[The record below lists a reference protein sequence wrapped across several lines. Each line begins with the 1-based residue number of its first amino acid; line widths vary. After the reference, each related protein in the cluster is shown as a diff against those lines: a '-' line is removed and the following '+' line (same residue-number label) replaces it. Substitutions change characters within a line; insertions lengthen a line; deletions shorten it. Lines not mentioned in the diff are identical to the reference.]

1 MRGEMRDSGGG
12 DSRGVIN
19 SQSSQFP
26 RRRRHDMTAK
36 LRPLR
41 RLKRTAG
48 RLFVEGREG
57 GREGGRSSIDERRSH
72 QLFAR
77 IGSDRIG
84 AEVGP
89 TEWPFKPE

>member
-57 GREGGRSSIDERRSH
+57 GREAVRPSMNDEVTNYLH
-72 QLFAR
+72 
-77 IGSDRIG
+77 G
-84 AEVGP
+84 
-89 TEWPFKPE
+89 